1 MNPFGFGFNDGF
13 GMPGMGGMSGMGG
26 MPGMGNYA
34 PGIEDDDILFPKK
47 RIIFI
52 TSQGL
57 YVTMKYNPQT
67 TIDQAL
73 KEYLQEIEKPE
84 LIGDT
89 TEQIVFLYNARK
101 MEFGDETT
109 IETYFKNTGNP
120 KVIVCDPHNLIGNFN
135 LCNKLYKEI
144 DKLRQQISNLKIINN
159 SLHQQLFL
167 TSRFNSNIPKNDINE
182 EKYIKEINDLKSRL
196 SRYENNIEVNLG
208 DLVVIN
214 FESVDGQIRRG
225 IQCMKNEIFVIAEE
239 KLYKF
244 YEAFRDTNNK
254 FTINEIEI
262 KRFKTIEENNIKD
275 GDKVVLET
283 I

>member
-1 MNPFGFGFNDGF
+1 M
-13 GMPGMGGMSGMGG
+13 
-26 MPGMGNYA
+26 
-34 PGIEDDDILFPKK
+34 
-47 RIIFI
+47 
-52 TSQGL
+52 Q
-57 YVTMKYNPQT
+57 
-67 TIDQAL
+67 
-73 KEYLQEIEKPE
+73 
-84 LIGDT
+84 
-89 TEQIVFLYNARK
+89 
-101 MEFGDETT
+101 
-109 IETYFKNTGNP
+109 
-120 KVIVCDPHNLIGNFN
+120 
-135 LCNKLYKEI
+135 
-144 DKLRQQISNLKIINN
+144 QQIFQANLTI
-159 SLHQQLFL
+159 
-167 TSRFNSNIPKNDINE
+167 NSNISNNINE
-182 EKYIKEINDLKSRL
+182 EKYKKEINDLKSRL

-275 GDKVVLET
+275 GDIVVLET

>member
-1 MNPFGFGFNDGF
+1 
-13 GMPGMGGMSGMGG
+13 
-26 MPGMGNYA
+26 
-34 PGIEDDDILFPKK
+34 
-47 RIIFI
+47 
-52 TSQGL
+52 
-57 YVTMKYNPQT
+57 
-67 TIDQAL
+67 
-73 KEYLQEIEKPE
+73 
-84 LIGDT
+84 
-89 TEQIVFLYNARK
+89 

-120 KVIVCDPHNLIGNFN
+120 QVIAIDPHNLIGNFN
-135 LCNKLYKEI
+135 LCKKLYKEI

-159 SLHQQLFL
+159 SLHQH
-167 TSRFNSNIPKNDINE
+167 NINE

-214 FESVDGQIRRG
+214 FESGDGQIRRG
-225 IQCMKNEIFVIAEE
+225 IQCMKNEIFAIAEE

-254 FTINEIEI
+254 FTVNEIEI

-275 GDKVVLET
+275 GDIVVLET

>member
-13 GMPGMGGMSGMGG
+13 GMSGMGGMSGMEG

-34 PGIEDDDILFPKK
+34 PGIEDDDILFLKK
-47 RIIFI
+47 RIVFV
-52 TSQGL
+52 TGQGL
-57 YVTMKYNPQT
+57 RVTMKYNPQT

-89 TEQIVFLYNARK
+89 TEQIAFIYNARK

-120 KVIVCDPHNLIGNFN
+120 QVVVIDPHNLIGNIN
-135 LCNKLYKEI
+135 LCKKLYKEI

-159 SLHQQLFL
+159 SLHQH
-167 TSRFNSNIPKNDINE
+167 NINE

-275 GDKVVLET
+275 GDRVVLET